1 MMLLRSYRLLL
12 LSMVLGVAGCS
23 LLPQA
28 PLYQLDAGTLKAPS
42 ARTGVV
48 LLLEPL
54 TLAQY
59 LQREVILQRQADGSL
74 TETDAH
80 WAGSLQEDIEH
91 LLQRQLASRL
101 HTPYVLAAASSG
113 RPADMQLIVS
123 ISRLDSGPQ
132 QPAVL
137 HAQWRLLDKN
147 GQLREQRLLQ
157 LEQTHSDSLTSQVQ
171 AQSRLLQQ
179 LAEQLAVDVSEFSRQ
194 SAASASGNRA
204 APPAPRKPAPTPKPP
219 AAPVTGA
226 AEVYRF

>member
-28 PLYQLDAGTLKAPS
+28 PLYQLDGGTLKAPS

-48 LLLEPL
+48 LLLGPL

-59 LQREVILQRQADGSL
+59 LQREVILQRQTDGSL

-80 WAGSLQEDIEH
+80 WAGSLQEDIDH

-101 HTPYVLAAASSG
+101 HTPYVLSTASSG
-113 RPADMQLIVS
+113 LPADAQLLVT

-157 LEQTHSDSLTSQVQ
+157 LEQTHSDSLASQVQ

-194 SAASASGNRA
+194 SAGNASGTRPV
-204 APPAPRKPAPTPKPP
+204 PPLPRKSVPTPKPP
-219 AAPVTGA
+219 TTPATGA

>member
-1 MMLLRSYRLLL
+1 MMLLRGYRVLLV
-12 LSMVLGVAGCS
+12 SMALGLTGCS

-42 ARTGVV
+42 ARTGIV
-48 LLLEPL
+48 LLLGPL

-59 LQREVILQRQADGSL
+59 LQREVILQRQTDGSL

-80 WAGSLQEDIEH
+80 WAGSLQEDIDH

-101 HTPYVLAAASSG
+101 HTPYVLATASG
-113 RPADMQLIVS
+113 GLPAEAQLQVT

-157 LEQTHSDSLTSQVQ
+157 LELAHSDSLASQVQ
-171 AQSRLLQQ
+171 AQSSLLQQ
-179 LAEQLAVDVSEFSRQ
+179 LAEQLAMDVRAFSRQ
-194 SAASASGNRA
+194 TAASASDNRP
-204 APPAPRKPAPTPKPP
+204 APLPPRKPAPTPKPP
-219 AAPVTGA
+219 AAPATGA

>member
-1 MMLLRSYRLLL
+1 MMLLRGYRMLL
-12 LSMVLGVAGCS
+12 LSMLLGMAGCS
-23 LLPQA
+23 LLPPA
-28 PLYQLDAGTLKAPS
+28 PLYQLDAGPLKAPS

-48 LLLEPL
+48 LLLAPS

-74 TETDAH
+74 TASDAH
-80 WAGSLQEDIEH
+80 WAGSLQEDIDH

-101 HTPYVLAAASSG
+101 HTPYVLASANSG
-113 RPADMQLIVS
+113 LPADAQLRVT

-147 GQLREQRLLQ
+147 GQLHEQRLLQ
-157 LEQTHSDSLTSQVQ
+157 LEQPHNDSLGSQVH

-179 LAEQLAVDVSEFSRQ
+179 LAEQLALAVSDFSRAP
-194 SAASASGNRA
+194 AASASGNRVV
-204 APPAPRKPAPTPKPP
+204 PLAPRKPPPLPLPQTLPT
-219 AAPVTGA
+219 VEA

>member
-1 MMLLRSYRLLL
+1 MMLLRGYRVLL
-12 LSMVLGVAGCS
+12 LSMALGLTGCS

-42 ARTGVV
+42 ARTGIV
-48 LLLEPL
+48 LLLGPL

-59 LQREVILQRQADGSL
+59 LQREVILQRQTDGSL

-80 WAGSLQEDIEH
+80 WAGSLQEDIDH
-91 LLQRQLASRL
+91 LLQRQLASLL
-101 HTPYVLAAASSG
+101 HTPYVLATASG
-113 RPADMQLIVS
+113 GLPAEAQLQVT

-157 LEQTHSDSLTSQVQ
+157 LELAHSDSLASQVQ
-171 AQSRLLQQ
+171 AQSSLLQQ
-179 LAEQLAVDVSEFSRQ
+179 LAEQLAMDVRAFSRQ
-194 SAASASGNRA
+194 TAASASDNRP
-204 APPAPRKPAPTPKPP
+204 APLPPRKPAPTPKPP
-219 AAPVTGA
+219 AAPATGA

>member
-1 MMLLRSYRLLL
+1 MMVLRGYRMLL
-12 LSMVLGVAGCS
+12 LSMVLGVSGCS
-23 LLPQA
+23 LLPPA
-28 PLYQLDAGTLKAPS
+28 PLYQLDAGTFKAPS

-54 TLAQY
+54 ILAQY
-59 LQREVILQRQADGSL
+59 LQREIILQRQTDGSL

-80 WAGSLQEDIEH
+80 WAGSLQEDIDH

-101 HTPYVLAAASSG
+101 HTPFVLSSANAG
-113 RPADMQLIVS
+113 MPADAQLLVT

-137 HAQWRLLDKN
+137 HAQWRLLDKT

-157 LEQTHSDSLTSQVQ
+157 LELAHSDSLLSQLQ
-171 AQSRLLQQ
+171 AQSQLLQQ
-179 LAEQLAVDVSEFSRQ
+179 LAEQLALAVSDFSQ
-194 SAASASGNRA
+194 AAAVNTPSNRV
-204 APPAPRKPAPTPKPP
+204 APLAPRKQPHLELPPPRPA
-219 AAPVTGA
+219 VEA